1 MRPELDTQI
10 RMEKYTLTPED
21 LFHSLEEQL
30 YFLDSS
36 LTNYSEHKTIK
47 KYENKVLGKHF
58 NTELKTEI
66 EAKRIA
72 TIVRILLHDTTNS
85 TSLLKLLGIKDTISY
100 LDTSAPNDGRLHS
113 MTGMSGVRGSNSNQY
128 LGLVAKINTGGSLI
142 ATPLYRQH
150 LEEWY
155 QGYLKLNFADWWGK
169 EIINIKG
176 HKHTRSNLI
185 LTVANQDGGAHIHK
199 DKTLPSEY
207 YATKNSNLTLNIQG
221 VETEFERNIVY
232 ASIAQ
237 IGWELLNSID
247 NDTK

>member
-1 MRPELDTQI
+1 MA
-10 RMEKYTLTPED
+10 KYTLTSED
-21 LFHSLEEQL
+21 LIQSLEEQL

-36 LTNYSEHKTIK
+36 LTNYSENKTIK
-47 KYENKVLGKHF
+47 KYENKVIGTPF

-72 TIVRILLHDTTNS
+72 TIVRTLLHDTENS
-85 TSLLKLLGIKDTISY
+85 TSLLKLLGIKDTIRY

-113 MTGMSGVRGSNSNQY
+113 MTGMLGVRNSDSIQY
-128 LGLVAKINTGGSLI
+128 LGLVAKINTGNSLI

-150 LEEWY
+150 LVEWY
-155 QGYLKLNFADWWGK
+155 QGYLKLNFSDWWGK

-176 HKHTRSNLI
+176 YKHTRSDLI
-185 LTVANQDGGAHIHK
+185 LTVVNKDGGAHIHK

-207 YATKNSNLTLNIQG
+207 YITKKSNLTLNIQG

-247 NDTK
+247 NGHERNYC

>member
-1 MRPELDTQI
+1 MTYYELT
-10 RMEKYTLTPED
+10 RHD
-21 LFHSLEEQL
+21 LLISLEEQL

-47 KYENKVLGKHF
+47 KYENKVLGHHF
-58 NTELKTEI
+58 NTEIKTEI

-72 TIVRILLHDTTNS
+72 TIVRILLHDTSNS
-85 TSLLKLLGIKDTISY
+85 TSLLELLGIKDTISY

-128 LGLVAKINTGGSLI
+128 LGLVAKINKDGSLI

-150 LEEWY
+150 REESY
-155 QGYLKLNFADWWGK
+155 KEYPKLNFANWWEK
-169 EIINIKG
+169 EIMNIKG
-176 HKHTRSNLI
+176 HKYSRSNLI
-185 LTVANQDGGAHIHK
+185 LTVVHKDGGAHINK
-199 DKTLPSEY
+199 DKTLPFEY
-207 YATKNSNLTLNIQG
+207 YTTKQSKLTLNIEG
-221 VETEFERNIVY
+221 VETEFERNIIY

-247 NDTK
+247 YNN